1 MDALNGFFNSL
12 FNIVLYPIEGLG
24 ALAVLTIISMIFMP
38 LSMLFFKRFSSQ
50 KGIANAKGQIK
61 GHMIAIRI
69 YQDDLFVVAK
79 SVVMVLVN
87 NFKYLFLNFAPFL
100 PLSVPFVVVVAQLVI
115 RFGFAPI
122 PVEERDL
129 SGMLAGQGTM
139 IEVAFAEG
147 HEEDASKLSVV
158 LPEGLTALSELV
170 PGPSD
175 GLAFMEVAGT
185 KAGTWDVEFQLT
197 GGEVVTKRVVVGT
210 MENAERLM
218 QPERVQDFWMSWLWP
233 AEDTFASDSSFA
245 RIAIAYPD
253 RELAYMWDGAGGV
266 FLMFLLVAFVIG
278 GAAIKIF
285 DIQI

>member
-12 FNIVLYPIEGLG
+12 FNILFYPFEGLG
-24 ALAVLTIISMIFMP
+24 ALVVLTLVSIVFMP

-50 KGIANAKGQIK
+50 KGIAAAKGQIK

-69 YQDDLFVVAK
+69 YQDDLVVVAK
-79 SVVMVLVN
+79 SIVMVLYY

-100 PLSVPFVVVVAQLVI
+100 PLMAPFVVVVAQLVI

-129 SGMLAGQGTM
+129 SGLLAGQGTM
-139 IEVAFAEG
+139 IEVQFADEAK
-147 HEEDASKLSVV
+147 EDALGLTVN
-158 LPEGLTALSELV
+158 LPEGLTAVSPLV
-170 PGPSD
+170 PIPSE
-175 GLAFMEVAGT
+175 GLAYMEVAAT
-185 KAGTWDVEFQLT
+185 KAGAWDVEFKLT
-197 GGEVVTKRVVVGT
+197 GGETVTKRVLTGT
-210 MENAERLM
+210 MENAERIM
-218 QPERVQDFWMSWLWP
+218 QPERVNDFWMAWLWP
-233 AEDTFASDSSFA
+233 AEDTFGSDSSFE
-245 RIAIAYPD
+245 RILIAYPD

-266 FLMFLLVAFVIG
+266 FLMFLLVAFIIG

>member
-1 MDALNGFFNSL
+1 MDALNGFCNSL
-12 FNIVLYPIEGLG
+12 FNTVLDPIEGLG
-24 ALAVLTIISMIFMP
+24 ALVVLTIISMIFMP
-38 LSMLFFKRFSSQ
+38 FSMLFFKRFSSQ
-50 KGIANAKGQIK
+50 KGIAAAKGQIK

-79 SVVMVLVN
+79 SVVMVLFF

-100 PLSVPFVVVVAQLVI
+100 PLMAPFVVVVAQLVI

-139 IEVAFAEG
+139 IEVEFAKDAEA
-147 HEEDASKLSVV
+147 DASKLSIV
-158 LPEGLTALSELV
+158 LPEGLTAVSPLV
-170 PGPSD
+170 RIPSD
-175 GLAFMEVAGT
+175 GRAFQEVVAA
-185 KAGTWDVEFQLT
+185 KAGAWDVEFKLT
-197 GGEVVTKRVVVGT
+197 GGESVTKRVVTGT
-210 MENAERLM
+210 MDDAERLM
-218 QPERVQDFWMSWLWP
+218 QPERVKDFWMAWLWP
-233 AEDTFASDSSFA
+233 AEDTLASDSSFA
-245 RIAIAYPD
+245 SIVIAYPD

>member
-1 MDALNGFFNSL
+1 MDALNGLCNSL
-12 FNIVLYPIEGLG
+12 FNILFYPIEGLG
-24 ALAVLTIISMIFMP
+24 ALVVLTLVSIVFMP

-50 KGIANAKGQIK
+50 KGIAAAKGQIK

-69 YQDDLFVVAK
+69 YQDDLVVVAK
-79 SVVMVLVN
+79 SIVMVLYY

-100 PLSVPFVVVVAQLVI
+100 PLMAPFVIVVAQLVI

-129 SGMLAGQGTM
+129 SGLLAGQGTM
-139 IEVAFAEG
+139 IEVQFAD
-147 HEEDASKLSVV
+147 DAKQDALGLTVN
-158 LPEGLTALSELV
+158 LPDGLTALSPLV
-170 PGPSD
+170 PIPTE
-175 GLAFMEVAGT
+175 GLAFMEVAAT
-185 KAGTWDVEFQLT
+185 QAGAWDVEFVLA
-197 GGEVVTKRVVVGT
+197 GGESVTKRVITGT

-218 QPERVQDFWMSWLWP
+218 QPERVNDFWMAWLWP
-233 AEDTFASDSSFA
+233 AEHTFGADSSFE

>member
-1 MDALNGFFNSL
+1 MDALNGFCNSL
-12 FNIVLYPIEGLG
+12 FNILFYPIEGLG
-24 ALAVLTIISMIFMP
+24 ALVVLTLVSIVFMP

-50 KGIANAKGQIK
+50 KGIAAAKGQIK

-69 YQDDLFVVAK
+69 YQDDLAVVAK
-79 SVVMVLVN
+79 SIVMVLYY

-100 PLSVPFVVVVAQLVI
+100 PLMAPFVVVVAQLVI

-139 IEVAFAEG
+139 IEVQFAD
-147 HEEDASKLSVV
+147 DAKQDALGLTVN
-158 LPEGLTALSELV
+158 LPDGLTALSPLV
-170 PGPSD
+170 PIPRE
-175 GLAFMEVAGT
+175 GLAFMEVAAT
-185 KAGTWDVEFQLT
+185 QAGAWDVEFALA
-197 GGEVVTKRVVVGT
+197 GGETVTKRVVTGT
-210 MENAERLM
+210 MENAERIM
-218 QPERVQDFWMSWLWP
+218 QPERVNDFWMAWLWP
-233 AEDTFASDSSFA
+233 AEDTFGANSSFE
-245 RIAIAYPD
+245 RIVIAYPD

-266 FLMFLLVAFVIG
+266 FLMFLLVAFIIG

>member
-1 MDALNGFFNSL
+1 MDALNGFCNSL
-12 FNIVLYPIEGLG
+12 FNILFYPIEGLG
-24 ALAVLTIISMIFMP
+24 ALVVLTLVSIVFMP

-50 KGIANAKGQIK
+50 KGIAAAKGQIK

-69 YQDDLFVVAK
+69 YQDDLAVVAK
-79 SVVMVLVN
+79 SIVMVLYY

-100 PLSVPFVVVVAQLVI
+100 PLMAPFVVVVAQLVI

-139 IEVAFAEG
+139 IEVQFAD
-147 HEEDASKLSVV
+147 DAKQDALGLTVN
-158 LPEGLTALSELV
+158 LPDGLTALSPLV
-170 PGPSD
+170 PIPRE
-175 GLAFMEVAGT
+175 GLAFMEVAAT
-185 KAGTWDVEFQLT
+185 QAGAWDVEFALA
-197 GGEVVTKRVVVGT
+197 GGETVTKRVVTGT
-210 MENAERLM
+210 MENVERIM
-218 QPERVQDFWMSWLWP
+218 QPERVNDFWMAWLWP
-233 AEDTFASDSSFA
+233 AEDTFGANSSFE
-245 RIAIAYPD
+245 RIVIAYPD

-266 FLMFLLVAFVIG
+266 FLMFLLVAFIIG